1 MRIENDELA
10 RFFTLCQDMLCIAG
24 TDGFFKRL
32 NPAWTSTLGWSED
45 ELLSA
50 PYLDFIH
57 PDDRE
62 ATIREASAI
71 AAGHV
76 TVSFENRYRCRDGT
90 YKWLQ
95 WTSILFVEDQQIY
108 AVARDISALKTV
120 ELALREAHEKAAR
133 ATQAKNEFLSR
144 MSHDLRT
151 PLNAIM
157 GFAQVLQLDALTP
170 EQADS
175 VAHVLRGGRHLLQ
188 LINEVLDISRIES
201 GRLSLSLEPVA
212 LADAVAEAV
221 ALIAPLAEQ
230 RGIALHTQC
239 ADLVVLADRQRL
251 TQVLLNLLGNAVKY
265 NREHGR
271 VNVSAREAEQGRVCI
286 AIADT
291 GAGIAP
297 DKLALLFRPFE
308 RLGAE
313 QSGVE
318 GTGLGLALAKGLA
331 EAMNGTITAR
341 SVVDQGSIFTLALPI
356 SDSAALSVD
365 DAQAAPALVT
375 ERAGVVVYIEDNLS
389 NLHLVQRL
397 LTLRPGVELLHAP
410 GGAAGLKLVRERRPD
425 LVLLD
430 LHLPDIPG
438 EEVLRCLWEDQAT
451 RPIPVAV
458 LTADATPAQRRRL
471 LASGAIAYLTKPFD
485 IGEVL
490 ALLDRALP
498 APQVPAAS
506 GALSGRARG

>member
-1 MRIENDELA
+1 
-10 RFFTLCQDMLCIAG
+10 
-24 TDGFFKRL
+24 
-32 NPAWTSTLGWSED
+32 
-45 ELLSA
+45 
-50 PYLDFIH
+50 
-57 PDDRE
+57 
-62 ATIREASAI
+62 
-71 AAGHV
+71 
-76 TVSFENRYRCRDGT
+76 
-90 YKWLQ
+90 
-95 WTSILFVEDQQIY
+95 
-108 AVARDISALKTV
+108 
-120 ELALREAHEKAAR
+120 
-133 ATQAKNEFLSR
+133 
-144 MSHDLRT
+144 
-151 PLNAIM
+151 
-157 GFAQVLQLDALTP
+157 
-170 EQADS
+170 
-175 VAHVLRGGRHLLQ
+175 
-188 LINEVLDISRIES
+188 
-201 GRLSLSLEPVA
+201 
-212 LADAVAEAV
+212 
-221 ALIAPLAEQ
+221 
-230 RGIALHTQC
+230 
-239 ADLVVLADRQRL
+239 
-251 TQVLLNLLGNAVKY
+251 
-265 NREHGR
+265 
-271 VNVSAREAEQGRVCI
+271 
-286 AIADT
+286 
-291 GAGIAP
+291 
-297 DKLALLFRPFE
+297 
-308 RLGAE
+308 
-313 QSGVE
+313 
-318 GTGLGLALAKGLA
+318 
-331 EAMNGTITAR
+331 MNGTITAR